1 MQELTAYFSP
11 SRRWDSIVA
20 SLLYLLKEKM
30 SFCVFLLLLLSVCVK
45 H

>member
-11 SRRWDSIVA
+11 SRGWDSIVV
-20 SLLYLLKEKM
+20 SLVYLLKENIYLF
-30 SFCVFLLLLLSVCVK
+30 SLLLLPVYVK

>member
-11 SRRWDSIVA
+11 SWGWDSVVV
-20 SLLYLLKEKM
+20 SLLYLLKENM
-30 SFCVFLLLLLSVCVK
+30 FVFCCLCVK

>member
-20 SLLYLLKEKM
+20 SLFYLLKEKM
-30 SFCVFLLLLLSVCVK
+30 SFCVFLLLLSVCVK